1 MSLNNMGEVA
11 QEQED
16 YRRAA
21 ALYAESL
28 SIRRELGD
36 RLFIVSSLHNLA
48 EVACSRKN
56 YERGA
61 RLFGAAEALRELVG
75 VPLPNAKR
83 ADFDRYIEEA
93 RDTLGRADLKAAW
106 TEGRVMSL
114 DQAIE
119 YALTQ
124 DTLSSYDL
132 P

>member
-1 MSLNNMGEVA
+1 
-11 QEQED
+11 
-16 YRRAA
+16 
-21 ALYAESL
+21 LYGESL

-61 RLFGAAEALRELVG
+61 RLFGAAEALREMVG
-75 VPLPNAKR
+75 APLPKAKR
-83 ADFDRYIEEA
+83 ANFDRYIEEA

-106 TEGRVMSL
+106 SEGRVMSL

-119 YALTQ
+119 YALAH
-124 DTLSSYDL
+124 DSLSSYEL